1 MVGLIAFA
9 SSASAAAT
17 KSCGSVSYTV
27 PHTHEQ
33 GHAALNSL
41 TAVNVSCATAR
52 SVANAFLA
60 TGKAPQNW
68 HATMKTVVIHV
79 NGHANTVGEEILTRG
94 NARVTGDIAN

>member
-1 MVGLIAFA
+1 
-9 SSASAAAT
+9 
-17 KSCGSVSYTV
+17 
-27 PHTHEQ
+27 
-33 GHAALNSL
+33 
-41 TAVNVSCATAR
+41 
-52 SVANAFLA
+52 VANAFLA